1 MATRRLICGLA
12 WVMLSIL
19 LVTLSANAKR
29 TVPESVGAYIDQ
41 WHQDR
46 HLLHV
51 EDDSGSKE
59 NKGKENEHDSKGK
72 TENDAGPLVVKKL
85 EKDNLGLTHGFVA
98 SISVIVV
105 SELGDKT
112 FFIAAIMAMTHSRMT
127 VLMGALAALYF
138 MTILSAMVGYATT
151 VIPRALTF
159 YISSA
164 LFAVFGLKMLREGW
178 YMSDDEG
185 QEEYEE
191 VQADLKRREDERHAQ
206 LEQEDNSIE
215 KQNLPT
221 QDVETGII
229 RSPGRRFVSGILS
242 TVFLQAL
249 TLTFLAEWGDRSQI
263 ATIILG
269 ARENVLGVIVGSCV
283 GHTICTGLAV
293 IGGRF
298 IAQRISV
305 RTGSLNGSMKPVFKI
320 TSLQVSVELLM
331 LHNTR
336 EQH

>member
-191 VQADLKRREDERHAQ
+191 VQADLKRREDE
-206 LEQEDNSIE
+206 IE